1 VPVEL
6 TDQIEAAESAGAPRD
21 HYATE
26 EEMLVAAAKKGEATA
41 FAMLVERHKRKIL
54 AVARR
59 RTRTREDAEDIVQQ
73 SFQKAFLHLH
83 QFEGRSSFCTWLTR
97 IAINEASMLQRRTR
111 GSREVSIDD
120 SNANEET
127 ASALE
132 IPDSSPDPET
142 SYSQREWVQVLSL
155 AINELPPGMRRAIQL
170 HELDERS
177 TEETARIMGI
187 TVSALKGRM
196 FHGRRRL
203 RERLQHYFGSAWMTG
218 RETLRASGN
227 TRDITQDQVPC
238 NACG

>member
-1 VPVEL
+1 MPDEL
-6 TDQIEAAESAGAPRD
+6 TGQIEGAEPASVPSD
-21 HYATE
+21 LNATE
-26 EEMLVAAAKKGEATA
+26 DAKLVAVAKKGEAPA
-41 FAMLVERHKRKIL
+41 FAMLVERHERKIL

-59 RTRTREDAEDIVQQ
+59 MTRTRQDAEDVVQQ
-73 SFQKAFLHLH
+73 SFQKAFLHLQ
-83 QFEGRSSFCTWLTR
+83 QFEGRSSFSTWLMR
-97 IAINEASMLQRRTR
+97 IAINEARMLQRGIRHV
-111 GSREVSIDD
+111 REVSIDE

-142 SYSQREWVQVLSL
+142 SYSQRERLRMLSL
-155 AINELPPGMRRAIQL
+155 AINELPPGTREAIQL

-196 FHGRRRL
+196 FHGRRKL
-203 RERLQHYFGSAWMTG
+203 RERLQHYFGSAWVTG
-218 RETLRASGN
+218 RETLRARGN
-227 TRDITQDQVPC
+227 TRDISRDQVPC

>member
-1 VPVEL
+1 MPTLVRKFDKQAPAVPPVQLLAGEDEL
-6 TDQIEAAESAGAPRD
+6 A
-21 HYATE
+21 
-26 EEMLVAAAKKGEATA
+26 LVAAAKNGETQA
-41 FAMLVERHKRKIL
+41 FKIL
-54 AVARR
+54 VARHQRRIFAVALRCTGVR
-59 RTRTREDAEDIVQQ
+59 QDAEDIMQQ

-83 QFEGRSSFCTWLTR
+83 QFEGRSSFSTWLTR
-97 IAINEASMLQRRTR
+97 IAINEARMLQRRSR
-111 GSREVSIDD
+111 GLREVSIDD
-120 SNANEET
+120 STANEER

-132 IPDSSPDPET
+132 IPDSSPNPET
-142 SYSQREWVQVLSL
+142 SYSQREWVRMLSM
-155 AINELPPGMRRAIQL
+155 AINELPPGTREAIQL

-227 TRDITQDQVPC
+227 TRDITQDQVLC